1 MKKLTLLYALLI
13 FCFSSFSQEV
23 LDNQSVIDMVELGFD
38 EQVIIDKIES
48 TNSNFSTSIEKLKS
62 LKLLG
67 VTQNIL
73 SIMIK
78 ESKVKI
84 PLDGEYIEYHSNGN
98 VKSKVNYV
106 DGKKQGEY
114 LEYWELG
121 RVLYIKA
128 NYEDGKLQGEYLE
141 YHSNRNV
148 NIRANY
154 VDGKLQGEYLDYYY
168 DGDFQLRKNYVDGK
182 LQGQYL
188 EYWGNGDFKIRKNY
202 EDGKLQ
208 GEYLEY
214 WNNGKLKSKANY
226 VDGKQE
232 SMSLH
237 YDIDGNKL

>member
-1 MKKLTLLYALLI
+1 MKKLLLLSVISI

-23 LDNQSVIDMVELGFD
+23 LDNQSVIDMIELGFD

-48 TNSNFSTSIEKLKS
+48 TNSSFETSLEELKS

-98 VKSKVNYV
+98 V
-106 DGKKQGEY
+106 
-114 LEYWELG
+114 
-121 RVLYIKA
+121 
-128 NYEDGKLQGEYLE
+128 
-141 YHSNRNV
+141 

-154 VDGKLQGEYLDYYY
+154 VDGKLQGEYLGYYY
-168 DGDFQLRKNYVDGK
+168 GGNFAIRKNYVDGK